1 MDEPGLLKDCEGIEK
16 LRSEDLDKLR
26 AKTLELV
33 LLDQLVQV
41 GREEL
46 KNETQVVFV
55 DERVP

>member
-41 GREEL
+41 
-46 KNETQVVFV
+46 
-55 DERVP
+55 